1 MYLGETAMK
10 LERKQ
15 RYTPVTDKDR
25 KYGNI
30 TYHSFRGTTIYI
42 IHGRNG
48 DMLVDTGLFHVRR
61 AVRKW
66 ADRHNIKYIFITHAH
81 ADHDWNASRFKKHF
95 GAKLLLNRR
104 DFKLR
109 SRFASQPLKAT
120 RPKYRFKNFQL
131 NITGRLFPSPSY
143 KPDIVIK
150 SGDTNLLRRL
160 GFDADLVFL
169 PGHTAG
175 MTGILSG
182 DTLYC
187 GDAFTALF
195 YEPEIPPYAADIPTM
210 KKSLRKIAGLNV
222 KWLAC
227 GHGIPVKMS
236 SSKRV
241 IRRYT
246 DK

>member
-1 MYLGETAMK
+1 MK

-131 NITGRLFPSPSY
+131 NITGRLFPSPKY
-143 KPDIVIK
+143 KVDIPICSEGSK
-150 SGDTNLLRRL
+150 LLEKL
-160 GFDADLVFL
+160 GFDGEFVFL

-175 MTGILSG
+175 MTALLCG

-195 YEPEIPPYAADIPTM
+195 YEPQIPPYAADIETM
-210 KKSLRKIAGLNV
+210 KKSLKKILEINP

-227 GHGIPVKMS
+227 GHGLPVKMTDAR
-236 SSKRV
+236 KV
-241 IRRYT
+241 ILQYLNT
-246 DK
+246 